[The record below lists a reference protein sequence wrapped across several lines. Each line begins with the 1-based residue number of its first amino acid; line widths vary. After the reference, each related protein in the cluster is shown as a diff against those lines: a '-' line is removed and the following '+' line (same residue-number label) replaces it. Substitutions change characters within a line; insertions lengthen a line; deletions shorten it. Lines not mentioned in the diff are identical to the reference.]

1 MDGNG
6 GTANG
11 IAVDLYD
18 SEARINGVGPRTD
31 GIAACAKHSSETC
44 DGVRGPARTLRT

>member
-1 MDGNG
+1 MDANG

-18 SEARINGVGPRTD
+18 SEARINGVGPGLTASRH
-31 GIAACAKHSSETC
+31 AQRVV
-44 DGVRGPARTLRT
+44 VR